1 LKKILIVEHLK
12 KYFSIRR
19 GFLNRKVGE
28 IKAVDDVSF
37 SIETGE
43 TFGVVGESGS
53 GKSTL
58 AYVLQ
63 GIYAPTG
70 GRIVYDGEEAT
81 YTIKSNPKLWSKNV
95 QIVFQ
100 NPGSSLNPARS
111 VYRILEVPFH
121 ALKIARSNPELRERI
136 MELLELVK
144 LPAEYIHKYPNALSG
159 GEKQRVAIARA
170 LAVDPG
176 LMILDEPTSALDV
189 SVQAKIISLLSSLQ
203 KDLEITYLFITHDLS
218 LLRNVANRI
227 AVMYLGKICEL
238 APTSELFSDPLH
250 PYAKMLLS
258 SIPVVSEA
266 EEKAKPKKLPSK
278 GEIPSPANVP
288 SGCVFHPRC
297 TEAME
302 ICFGKEPESIHITD
316 NHQVRCHRFNQGR
329 LG

>member
-1 LKKILIVEHLK
+1 VKEILIVEHLK
-12 KYFSIRR
+12 KYFPIRR

-37 SIETGE
+37 SVDAGE

-63 GIYAPTG
+63 GIYGPTG

-81 YTIKSNPKLWSKNV
+81 DTIKSNPKLWSKKV

-111 VYRILEVPFH
+111 IYHILEVPFH
-121 ALKIARSNPELRERI
+121 AFKMAGSSRELRKRI
-136 MELLELVK
+136 TELLELVK
-144 LPAEYIHKYPNALSG
+144 LPADYIHKHPRTLSG

-170 LAVDPG
+170 LAVDPSVI
-176 LMILDEPTSALDV
+176 ILDEPTSALDV
-189 SVQAKIISLLSSLQ
+189 SVQAKIVSLLANLQ
-203 KDLEITYLFITHDLS
+203 KDLKITYLFITHDLS

-227 AVMYLGKICEL
+227 GVMYLGKICEI

-266 EEKAKPKKLPSK
+266 EERAKPRKLPSK

-302 ICFGKEPESIHITD
+302 ICSGKEPEGVHITD
-316 NHQVRCHRFNQGR
+316 HHEVRCHRFN
-329 LG
+329 

>member
-1 LKKILIVEHLK
+1 LKEILIVEHLK
-12 KYFSIRR
+12 KYFPIRR
-19 GFLNRKVGE
+19 GFLNRKVGD

-37 SIETGE
+37 GIDAGE

-70 GRIVYDGEEAT
+70 GRIVYDGAEAT
-81 YTIKSNPKLWSKNV
+81 DTIRSNPKLWSKNV

-111 VYRILEVPFH
+111 VYQILEVPFH
-121 ALKIARSNPELRERI
+121 AFKIARSGRDLRKRI
-136 MELLELVK
+136 TELLELVK
-144 LPAEYIHKYPNALSG
+144 LPPDYVHKRPSALSG

-170 LAVDPG
+170 LAVDPSVI
-176 LMILDEPTSALDV
+176 ILDEPTSALDV
-189 SVQAKIISLLSSLQ
+189 SVQAKIVSLLSSLQ
-203 KDLEITYLFITHDLS
+203 RDLKITYLFITHDLS

-227 AVMYLGKICEL
+227 GVMYLGKICEL

-258 SIPVVSEA
+258 SIPVVSDA

-288 SGCVFHPRC
+288 LGCVFHPRC
-297 TEAME
+297 TEAMG
-302 ICFGKEPESIHITD
+302 ICFEKEPESIHITD
-316 NHQVRCHRFNQGR
+316 HHEVRCHRFN
-329 LG
+329 

>member
-1 LKKILIVEHLK
+1 LKEILIVEQLK
-12 KYFSIRR
+12 KYFPIRR
-19 GFLNRKVGE
+19 GFLNRKVAE
-28 IKAVDDVSF
+28 IKAVDNVSF
-37 SIETGE
+37 GIDRGE

-63 GIYAPTG
+63 GIYKPTE
-70 GRIVYDGEEAT
+70 GRIVYNGEEAT
-81 YTIKSNPKLWSKNV
+81 HAIKSNPKLWSKNV

-100 NPGSSLNPARS
+100 NPGSSLNPARN
-111 VYRILEVPFH
+111 VYHILKVPFC
-121 ALKIARSNPELRERI
+121 AFKIARSGSELRQRI
-136 MELLELVK
+136 EQLLELVK
-144 LPAEYIHKYPNALSG
+144 LPADYIYKYPNALSG

-170 LAVDPG
+170 LAVDPA

-203 KDLEITYLFITHDLS
+203 KDLRITYLFITHDLS

-227 AVMYLGKICEL
+227 GVMYLGKICEL
-238 APTSELFSDPLH
+238 APTSKLFSDPLH
-250 PYAKMLLS
+250 PYTKMLLS

-278 GEIPSPANVP
+278 GEIPSAADVP

-316 NHQVRCHRFNQGR
+316 NHEVRCHRIN
-329 LG
+329 